1 MTMAWGG
8 RERERERDH
17 RCAVGPCEERGAE
30 STHSNFAYLFRSSEI
45 LSPPQQESDGDG
57 AENKSEAGDVME
69 TTSVCPSYLLKDTI
83 LSFCYS
89 LEAGVPGQHVRLRE
103 HSI

>member
-1 MTMAWGG
+1 MK
-8 RERERERDH
+8 REAREVR
-17 RCAVGPCEERGAE
+17 AE
-30 STHSNFAYLFRSSEI
+30 STHSIFAHLFRSSEI
-45 LSPPQQESDGDG
+45 LSPPQESDDDG
-57 AENKSEAGDVME
+57 AENKSEAGDGME
-69 TTSVCPSYLLKDTI
+69 TTSVCSSYLLKDTF